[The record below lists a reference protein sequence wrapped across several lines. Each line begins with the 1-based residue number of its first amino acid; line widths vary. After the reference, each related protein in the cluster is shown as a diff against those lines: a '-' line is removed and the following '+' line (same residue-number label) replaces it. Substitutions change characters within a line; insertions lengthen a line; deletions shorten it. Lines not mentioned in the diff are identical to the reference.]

1 MAAVSVARKLDPDGP
16 DQPEVQAS
24 AMKLKRLHSIVDTS
38 NGVRFFY
45 LARIEEISSALREK
59 KRDLRR
65 LQAQRNELNT
75 RVRVLRDEQ
84 IVLQQPGSY
93 IGEVVKAM
101 GKDKVLVKVN
111 LFSLSL
117 LIQIFF

>member
-1 MAAVSVARKLDPDGP
+1 MARKLDPDGP

-59 KRDLRR
+59 KK
-65 LQAQRNELNT
+65 
-75 RVRVLRDEQ
+75 
-84 IVLQQPGSY
+84 
-93 IGEVVKAM
+93 IGRAHV
-101 GKDKVLVKVN
+101 
-111 LFSLSL
+111 
-117 LIQIFF
+117 